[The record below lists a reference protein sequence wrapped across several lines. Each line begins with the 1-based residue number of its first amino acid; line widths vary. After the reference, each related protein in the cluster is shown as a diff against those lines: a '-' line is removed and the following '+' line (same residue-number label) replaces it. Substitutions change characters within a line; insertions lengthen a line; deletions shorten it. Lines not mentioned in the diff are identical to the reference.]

1 MPSSASRA
9 FCGTSATIA
18 CLTHLRTRFNSEP
31 TMIIKTT
38 STDYGYFDPSIS
50 ALGARYREQYNSAV
64 PFPHIVLPDFL
75 DEDILELCLRD
86 FPSTTES
93 SASFKRRQENL
104 KFEFSPEILSPPLR
118 SLFYSF
124 NSIPFVGFIENLTG
138 IKGLIPDP
146 YFAGAGFHQVN
157 EGGHLDIHTDFN
169 FHNAMGLERRINVL
183 IYLNKDWKEDYGGCF
198 EIWDQKMSQCCR
210 RVVPAFNT
218 CVVFNTSS
226 ISFHGNPVSVNHPDR
241 KPRRSIALY
250 YYTAT
255 WDNTRRTHTTQFKVR
270 PNSSDEFDL
279 RVRFNEVVQEVMPP
293 LALRALRKLAR
304 AAARTDRSTT
314 A

>member
-1 MPSSASRA
+1 MPSRASRGC
-9 FCGTSATIA
+9 CGTWATIV
-18 CLTHLRTRFNSEP
+18 CLTHLRTRFDSEP

-38 STDYGYFDPSIS
+38 STDYGYFDPSIA
-50 ALGARYREQYNSAV
+50 ALGARYREQYNSAT

-75 DEDILELCLRD
+75 DEEILELCLRD
-86 FPSTTES
+86 FPSTTKS
-93 SASFKRRQENL
+93 SASFKRPQENL

-124 NSIPFVGFIENLTG
+124 NSIPFVSFIENVTG

-157 EGGHLDIHTDFN
+157 QGGHLDIHTDFN
-169 FHNAMGLERRINVL
+169 FHSAMGLERRINVL
-183 IYLNKDWKEDYGGCF
+183 IYLNKDWREDYGGCF
-198 EIWDQKMSQCCR
+198 EIWDQKMSRCYR

-218 CVVFNTSS
+218 CVVFNTSA

-255 WDNTRRTHTTQFKVR
+255 WDKTRRVHSTQFKAR
-270 PNSSDEFDL
+270 PASSEESGL
-279 RVRFNEVVQEVMPP
+279 RVRLNEVVEDVMPP
-293 LALRALRKLAR
+293 VALRALRKLAR
-304 AAARTDRSTT
+304 VARLDRSPT

>member
-1 MPSSASRA
+1 
-9 FCGTSATIA
+9 
-18 CLTHLRTRFNSEP
+18 
-31 TMIIKTT
+31 MIIKTT

-50 ALGARYREQYNSAV
+50 AIGAQYRAQYNSAI
-64 PFPHIVLPDFL
+64 PFPHIVLPDFI

-86 FPSTTES
+86 FPSIPD
-93 SASFKRRQENL
+93 SAAGYRRSQENL
-104 KFEFSPEILSPPLR
+104 KFEFKPETLSPPVR

-146 YFAGAGFHQVN
+146 YFAGAGFHQVS

-169 FHNAMGLERRINVL
+169 FHSAMRLERRINVL
-183 IYLNKDWKEDYGGCF
+183 IYLNKDWKEEYGGCF
-198 EIWDQKMSQCCR
+198 EIWDQKMSRCCR

-218 CVVFNTSS
+218 CVIFNTSLT
-226 ISFHGNPVSVNHPDR
+226 SFHGNPVAVHHPER
-241 KPRRSIALY
+241 KSRRALALY

-255 WDNTRRTHTTQFKVR
+255 WDKTHHARTTQFKVR
-270 PNSSDEFDL
+270 PASSDEFDW
-279 RVRFNEVVQEVMPP
+279 RVRVNEVVEDVLPP
-293 LALRALRKLAR
+293 IALRALRKLAR
-304 AAARTDRSTT
+304 AAARTQRSPI